1 MSSRFSVSQP
11 PTAFGIGIKTV
22 KMEQTINFSAAQVS
36 TQVTP
41 AGEKAREL
49 AIVIKHWYNSKCEPM
64 SRIAEF
70 DVTWRVVILVN
81 IVTLLLI
88 VAAIAVAQAPL
99 ATLTGIAVAAFLTY
113 RINHV
118 KEGDRNE

>member
-1 MSSRFSVSQP
+1 
-11 PTAFGIGIKTV
+11 
-22 KMEQTINFSAAQVS
+22 MEQTINFSTAQVS
-36 TQVTP
+36 NQVTP

-49 AIVIKHWYNSKCEPM
+49 ARVIKHWYNSKCEPM

-81 IVTLLLI
+81 LVTIMLL

-118 KEGDRNE
+118 KEGGKGE

>member
-1 MSSRFSVSQP
+1 MQQ
-11 PTAFGIGIKTV
+11 A
-22 KMEQTINFSAAQVS
+22 TINFTASEVRQPVS
-36 TQVTP
+36 L
-41 AGEKAREL
+41 RERMRTTGR
-49 AIVIKHWYNSKCEPM
+49 VIKHWYNSKCEPM

-81 IVTLLLI
+81 LVTIMLL

-99 ATLTGIAVAAFLTY
+99 ATLTGIAVATFLTY

-118 KEGDRNE
+118 KEGGQA